1 LSETVAEQFSAEWLE
16 LRERFDRPA
25 RDRAL
30 IGQFVE
36 LLPPAP
42 RLIDVGAGAGSLF
55 RMLAPAIGGPQS
67 WVFAD
72 SNEQLVMHGLR
83 CVAAWAAHHGLSV
96 SAQCGALSID
106 APKGE
111 WRVVTRIVRDPGDP
125 SRLALHDA
133 DAVVC
138 SALLDLVSGTWLDE
152 FARQAA
158 ARPVYAGMTID
169 GRDQWLPPHSAD
181 AGMRRGFMRHL
192 HRDKGAG
199 RALGTGAAIAALR
212 ALQAAGYQ
220 TRSAPADWRIPPH
233 ASRMLRALIEGR
245 AAAAVE
251 AEPASRERIA
261 AWASDRLNQVMA
273 ARLAIRIGHRDI
285 LAW

>member
-1 LSETVAEQFSAEWLE
+1 MSETVAERFSAEWLE
-16 LRERFDRPA
+16 LRERFDRLA

-55 RMLAPAIGGPQS
+55 RMLAPVIGGTQS

-72 SNEQLVMHGLR
+72 QDEQLLTHGLQR
-83 CVAAWAAHHGLSV
+83 IARWAAIHDLPVVSGRGGLSI
-96 SAQCGALSID
+96 QG
-106 APKGE
+106 PEGE
-111 WRVVTRIVRDPGDP
+111 WHIAAAIVRDPGDP
-125 SRLALHDA
+125 ARLGLRDA

-138 SALLDLVSGTWLDE
+138 SALLDLVSETWLKE
-152 FARQAA
+152 FVRQAA

-169 GRDQWLPPHSAD
+169 GRDQWLPSHSAD

-199 RALGTGAAIAALR
+199 RALGTSAANAALR
-212 ALQAAGYQ
+212 VLRAAGYQ
-220 TRSAPADWRIPPH
+220 TRSAPSDWRIPPH
-233 ASRMLRALIEGR
+233 ASRMLRALIDGR

-251 AEPASRERIA
+251 AEPSSRRRVT
-261 AWASDRLNQVMA
+261 AWAGDRLDQVIA
-273 ARLAIRIGHRDI
+273 GRLAIRIGHRDI